1 MLFADIIGQDEIK
14 NRLILSVKEQRISH
28 AQVFYGK
35 EGVGKLPLA
44 IAYAQYICCE
54 QRTDNDACGTCPSC
68 VKFAKLIHPDL
79 HFVFPVIKP
88 ENKKTVI
95 CDDFIAQF
103 RAFILQNPYFRE
115 QSWYEFIGS
124 SGKQGLIYSN
134 ESEEIIKKLSL
145 KTYESEFKIMIIYQ
159 PEKMHTTCANKLLKI
174 IEEPP
179 AKTLFILVSEDPD
192 TIISTIQ
199 SRTQR
204 LLVPPIENYHMIE
217 ALQNN
222 CNLSEQEAQN
232 IARIANGNYIAA
244 LEAIASSDDTRENF
258 NRFISV
264 MRLAWEAS
272 SSDKNKKYD
281 SLKALR
287 KWTDELAKI
296 GREGQKDFLM
306 YAQRMIRESFIFNL
320 QCADLNYLTGEEK
333 AFFTKFSPFVN
344 EKNIE
349 KLMQEFQLAQ
359 RHIEQNVQAK
369 MVFFDL
375 SLKIILL
382 LKI

>member
-14 NRLILSVKEQRISH
+14 NHLILSVKEQRISH
-28 AQVFYGK
+28 AQIFSGK
-35 EGVGKLPLA
+35 EGVGKFPLA

-54 QRTDNDACGTCPSC
+54 NRGETDSCGVCSSC
-68 VKFAKLIHPDL
+68 IKFAKLIHPDL
-79 HFVFPVIKP
+79 HFVFPIIKP

-95 CDDFIAQF
+95 CDDFITQF
-103 RAFILQNPYFRE
+103 REFILQNAYFRG
-115 QSWYEFIGS
+115 QSWYEYIGG

-179 AKTLFILVSEDPD
+179 EKTLFILVSDEPD
-192 TIISTIQ
+192 SIISTIQ

-204 LLVPPIENYHMIE
+204 LLVPPIENYPMIE
-217 ALQNN
+217 VLQNK
-222 CNLSEQEAQN
+222 CNLTEAEAQN
-232 IARIANGNYIAA
+232 IARIANGNYLAA

-258 NRFISV
+258 NRFILV
-264 MRLAWEAS
+264 MRTAWQVANNKDYEA
-272 SSDKNKKYD
+272 
-281 SLKALR
+281 LKTLR
-287 KWTDELAKI
+287 KWTDEMAKI

-306 YAQRMIRESFIFNL
+306 CAQRMIRESFIFNL
-320 QCADLNYLTGEEK
+320 QCADLNYLTDEEK
-333 AFFTKFSPFVN
+333 EFLIRFSPFVN

-349 KLMQEFQLAQ
+349 SLMHEFQLAQ

-375 SLKIILL
+375 TLKIILL
-382 LKI
+382 LKN